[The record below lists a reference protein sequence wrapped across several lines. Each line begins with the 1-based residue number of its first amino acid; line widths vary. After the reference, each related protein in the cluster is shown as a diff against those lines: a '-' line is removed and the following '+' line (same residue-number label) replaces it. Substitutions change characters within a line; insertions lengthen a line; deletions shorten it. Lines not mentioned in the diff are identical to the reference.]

1 MKIIHETMKTLKK
14 ITFGRVLG
22 LIVVLC
28 VCWVS
33 ILVNVEFYAA
43 RKSSEYLG
51 DIYSSECH
59 SYIKDGKYRIE
70 NMVTGKT
77 TIQDID
83 WLLSSESC
91 RDTLVVFSKNR
102 KRGYFNR
109 FTGEAVIPEQYAH
122 AWVFS
127 EGLAAVVSSEKVGF
141 IDRQGKTVID
151 FQFPYL
157 KDNAKSVAFVFSN
170 GYSSMYD
177 ISGKCGVIDKKG
189 KWVLEPS
196 YDCIHTPQY
205 GKRIFDVGK
214 LSGVLDDSLQI
225 LLPAEYKYIQ
235 LLEHYMIADKQDGSQ
250 VQIGYDG
257 KVLNEN
263 IYSGVTILE
272 YDSFEKTKD
281 GGETIKKPTGLYS
294 YSVYN
299 SYGLM
304 GQNGKPITPVLY
316 DNITAISKDLFL
328 CTLKDSYSSVIID
341 RKGTVIRHEAVDLY

>member
-1 MKIIHETMKTLKK
+1 MKALKK

-22 LIVVLC
+22 LVAVLC
-28 VCWVS
+28 ISWVTILITKESRWRRES
-33 ILVNVEFYAA
+33 I
-43 RKSSEYLG
+43 EYLG

-59 SYIKDGKYRIE
+59 SYVKNGKYRIE

-77 TIQDID
+77 TIKDID
-83 WLLSSESC
+83 WLFSSESY

-102 KRGYFNR
+102 KRGYFDR
-109 FTGEAVIPEQYAH
+109 FTGEAVIPEQYTH
-122 AWVFS
+122 AWIFS
-127 EGLAAVVSSEKVGF
+127 EGLAAVVLDEKVGF
-141 IDRQGKTVID
+141 IDRQGKTVIG
-151 FQFPYL
+151 FHFPYL
-157 KDNAKSVAFVFSN
+157 KDNTKSVAFVFRD

-177 ISGKCGVIDKKG
+177 RSGKCGVIDKKG
-189 KWVLEPS
+189 NWVLEPS
-196 YDCIHTPQY
+196 YDCIYTPQY

-214 LSGVLDDSLQI
+214 FSGVLDDSLQI
-225 LLPAEYKYIQ
+225 LLPAEYKYIR
-235 LLEHYMIADKQDGSQ
+235 LLEHYMIADKLDGSQ

-263 IYSGVTILE
+263 VYSDVTMLE

-281 GGETIKKPTGLYS
+281 GGETIRKPTGLYT

-316 DNITAISKDLFL
+316 GNITAISKDMFL
-328 CTLKDSYSSVIID
+328 CTLKDSYSNVIID
-341 RKGTVIRHEAVDLY
+341 RKGTVIRNETADLY